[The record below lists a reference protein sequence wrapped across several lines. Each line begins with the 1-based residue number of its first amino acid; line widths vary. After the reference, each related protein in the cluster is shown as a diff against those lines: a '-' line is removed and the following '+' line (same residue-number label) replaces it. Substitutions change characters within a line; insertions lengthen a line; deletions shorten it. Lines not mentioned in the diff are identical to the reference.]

1 MAALFV
7 VMLYRLHIQLVSD
20 ASYLRRGANCS
31 RTPRPFHFA
40 FLHFMQSR
48 RPSSRCT
55 GVSAGRLIAARST
68 LLWSLAARALHLK
81 P

>member
-40 FLHFMQSR
+40 FLHFMQS
-48 RPSSRCT
+48 STTESESR
-55 GVSAGRLIAARST
+55 
-68 LLWSLAARALHLK
+68 SLRYLRIIYGGNSH
-81 P
+81 